1 MNHVGHFVT
10 DKKINF
16 MIRRTVK
23 KDGSYAFYDGRK
35 KATTEQVKAHIKDN
49 YQILDKEK
57 LSKENAT
64 YLGRVKG
71 GKNRAASAIT
81 DSKGKMLSSKFKEQ
95 VEKKLGV
102 KLDQLARLKGKDS
115 IKELFKEEKEIKKRF
130 DKILE
135 TGITMWYNSHK
146 AVDKIMSA
154 NVKTYTLNGE
164 EVTKEEMADY
174 VTDLFINI
182 QNEFNGV
189 DGAIQFT
196 FKGLDELVLVLP
208 TKEEIETM
216 EKSELEDRYD
226 IQIYTS
232 PLKKKK

>member
-1 MNHVGHFVT
+1 MS
-10 DKKINF
+10 KISG

-23 KDGSYAFYDGRK
+23 KDGSYGFYDGRK

-49 YQILDKEK
+49 YQILDREK
-57 LSKENAT
+57 LSKENSS

-81 DSKGKMLSSKFKEQ
+81 DSKGKMLSGKFKQQ

-102 KLDQLARLKGKDS
+102 KLDELARLKGKDS
-115 IKELFKEEKEIKKRF
+115 IKELFKEEKVIKDRF

-164 EVTKEEMADY
+164 EVTKEEMADF
-174 VTDLFINI
+174 VSDFFINI
-182 QNEFNGV
+182 QNAFNGV
-189 DGAIQFT
+189 DCAIQFT
-196 FKGLDELVLVLP
+196 FKGLNELALDLPEEDEIS
-208 TKEEIETM
+208 ES
-216 EKSELEDRYD
+216 EKSELMESYP
-226 IQIYTS
+226 IEIYTS

>member
-1 MNHVGHFVT
+1 
-10 DKKINF
+10 
-16 MIRRTVK
+16 MIFRRELK
-23 KDGSYAFYDGRK
+23 NGNYGFYDGNK
-35 KATTEQVKAHIKDN
+35 KATPEQIKEHIKDN
-49 YQILDKEK
+49 YQILDKDK

-71 GKNRAASAIT
+71 GKKRAATSIT
-81 DSKGKMLSSKFKEQ
+81 DGKGRMLSSKFKEQ

-102 KLDQLARLKGKDS
+102 KLDELARLKGKDS
-115 IKELFKEEKEIKKRF
+115 IKELFKEEKEIKERF
-130 DKILE
+130 DKILD

-164 EVTKEEMADY
+164 EVTKEEMADF

-182 QNEFNGV
+182 QNEFSGV

-208 TKEEIETM
+208 TKEEIESM
-216 EKSELEDRYD
+216 EKSELEDSYD